1 MAPSCA
7 PWSKRASLRASNKEI
22 IMSLKTAAK
31 LSILCALAGVAACDP
46 AAKVERAQ
54 EQEQKV
60 ANETAEKRAELSRE
74 HRDEAADMVKDQRQ
88 ERADLDQKSRET
100 VLGEQKE
107 AVKLGTEQI
116 QERARLENKQ
126 AEKAN
131 EARNDLNQASAELDQ
146 QRIKLMGRERER
158 LDKINT
164 RVSSITTRAQGVKP
178 EDKTVIDRELSGF
191 PEARDAAERDIEA
204 LTTVTAQNLK
214 RAEKAV
220 DTQLAKLEK
229 KLDRAEDKL

>member
-1 MAPSCA
+1 ME
-7 PWSKRASLRASNKEI
+7 EI
-22 IMSLKTAAK
+22 IMSLKTGAK
-31 LSILCALAGVAACDP
+31 LSILCAIAGLAACDP

-74 HRDEAADMVKDQRQ
+74 HREQAAEMVNDQRQ

-116 QERARLENKQ
+116 QERAGLENKQ

-131 EARNDLNQASAELDQ
+131 EVKHDLNQATAELDQ
-146 QRIKLMGRERER
+146 ERIKLMSRSRER
-158 LDKINT
+158 LEKINSRAT
-164 RVSSITTRAQGVKP
+164 SIGTRAQAVKP

-191 PEARDAAERDIEA
+191 PAAREAAERDIEA
-204 LTTVTAQNLK
+204 LSTVAAQNLK

-220 DTQLAKLEK
+220 ETELAKLEK

>member
-1 MAPSCA
+1 MEE
-7 PWSKRASLRASNKEI
+7 NV
-22 IMSLKTAAK
+22 MSLKTAAK

-60 ANETAEKRAELSRE
+60 ANETAEKRAELTRE
-74 HRDEAADMVKDQRQ
+74 HREEAADMVKDQRQ

-100 VLGEQKE
+100 VLGEQKD

-116 QERARLENKQ
+116 QERAKLENKQ

-131 EARNDLNQASAELDQ
+131 DATNDLSHATAELDQ
-146 QRIKLMGRERER
+146 ERLKLMNRSRER
-158 LDKINT
+158 LEKINT
-164 RVSSITTRAQGVKP
+164 RATSINTRAQSAKVD
-178 EDKTVIDRELSGF
+178 DKTVIDRELSGF
-191 PEARDAAERDIEA
+191 PTARDAAERDIEA
-204 LTTVTAQNLK
+204 LSTVTAQNLK

-220 DTQLAKLEK
+220 DSELAKLEK
-229 KLDRAEDKL
+229 KLDRVEDRL

>member
-1 MAPSCA
+1 M
-7 PWSKRASLRASNKEI
+7 SLR
-22 IMSLKTAAK
+22 TGAK
-31 LSILCALAGVAACDP
+31 LSILFAIAGVAACDP

-74 HRDEAADMVKDQRQ
+74 HREEAADMVKDQRE

-100 VLGEQKE
+100 VMDQQKD

-116 QERARLENKQ
+116 QERAKLENTQ

-131 EARNDLNQASAELDQ
+131 EAQKDLNKATAELDQ
-146 QRIKLMGRERER
+146 ERVKLQSRSRER
-158 LDKINT
+158 LEKINT
-164 RVSSITTRAQGVKP
+164 RASSITTRAQTAKP
-178 EDKTVIDRELSGF
+178 EEKTIIDRALAGF
-191 PEARDAAERDIEA
+191 PVARDAAERDIEA
-204 LTTVTAQNLK
+204 LSTVAAQNLK

-220 DTQLAKLEK
+220 DNELAKLEK

>member
-1 MAPSCA
+1 
-7 PWSKRASLRASNKEI
+7 
-22 IMSLKTAAK
+22 MSLKTGAK
-31 LSILCALAGVAACDP
+31 LSILFAIAGVAACDP

-74 HRDEAADMVKDQRQ
+74 HREEAADMVKDQRQ
-88 ERADLDQKSRET
+88 ERADIDQKSRDT
-100 VLGEQKE
+100 VMDQQKD

-116 QERARLENKQ
+116 QERAKLENTQ

-131 EARNDLNQASAELDQ
+131 EAQNDMNKATAELDQ
-146 QRIKLMGRERER
+146 ERVKLQSRSRER
-158 LDKINT
+158 LQKINT
-164 RVSSITTRAQGVKP
+164 RASSISTRAQTAKP
-178 EDKTVIDRELSGF
+178 EDKTVIDRELAGF
-191 PEARDAAERDIEA
+191 PVARDTAERDIEA
-204 LTTVTAQNLK
+204 LSTVTAQNLK

-220 DTQLAKLEK
+220 DSELAKLEK